1 MKGFTWN
8 SKAVLQF
15 FQKNRW
21 TALLLLV
28 GLALLLWPA
37 GGTGDNNTPAATEQR
52 QQYAYDLESLEEKL
66 ANTLSQ
72 VEGAGRTQVVLT
84 LATTGSV
91 ELAENQTSKDGSV
104 ETQVVV
110 VKRGSNQEDVVEV
123 AQQYPAFLG
132 ALVVSNGGGDPQV
145 KLDLLQAVYLN
156 WSYDQGQSVS
166 GMGSAAANVTS
177 ERNLG
182 EAALVN
188 SDGALGLEEGSASSS
203 AAASPKTDD
212 KTAQK
217 NKDAKTTSDD
227 YFATARV
234 NREEARDNSL
244 SILQK
249 TVNDPKASKDAV
261 DAASKSIT
269 AMASATLQE
278 SKIESLVT
286 AKGYT
291 DCVAFIGDNSVSVV
305 VKAKNNALKAS
316 DVAKITDIV
325 VGETKF
331 SAGDVKVISSSQQ

>member
-1 MKGFTWN
+1 MKLWKRN
-8 SKAVLQF
+8 AV
-15 FQKNRW
+15 
-21 TALLLLV
+21 V
-28 GLALLLWPA
+28 
-37 GGTGDNNTPAATEQR
+37 AAI
-52 QQYAYDLESLEEKL
+52 
-66 ANTLSQ
+66 
-72 VEGAGRTQVVLT
+72 VLF
-84 LATTGSV
+84 V
-91 ELAENQTSKDGSV
+91 CV
-104 ETQVVV
+104 
-110 VKRGSNQEDVVEV
+110 
-123 AQQYPAFLG
+123 
-132 ALVVSNGGGDPQV
+132 
-145 KLDLLQAVYLN
+145 AVYLN

-166 GMGSAAANVTS
+166 
-177 ERNLG
+177 
-182 EAALVN
+182 
-188 SDGALGLEEGSASSS
+188 ALGLEEGSASSS
-203 AAASPKTDD
+203 AAASPKTED

>member
-1 MKGFTWN
+1 MKLWKRN
-8 SKAVLQF
+8 AV
-15 FQKNRW
+15 
-21 TALLLLV
+21 V
-28 GLALLLWPA
+28 
-37 GGTGDNNTPAATEQR
+37 AAI
-52 QQYAYDLESLEEKL
+52 
-66 ANTLSQ
+66 
-72 VEGAGRTQVVLT
+72 VLF
-84 LATTGSV
+84 V
-91 ELAENQTSKDGSV
+91 CV
-104 ETQVVV
+104 
-110 VKRGSNQEDVVEV
+110 
-123 AQQYPAFLG
+123 
-132 ALVVSNGGGDPQV
+132 
-145 KLDLLQAVYLN
+145 AVYLN

-166 GMGSAAANVTS
+166 GVGSATTNVTTD
-177 ERNLG
+177 RNLG

-188 SDGALGLEEGSASSS
+188 SDGALGLEDGSATTSQKS
-203 AAASPKTDD
+203 DD
-212 KTAQK
+212 KTTQK
-217 NKDAKTTSDD
+217 DAKATDKNAKTTSGD
-227 YFATARV
+227 YFATARI

-305 VKAKNNALKAS
+305 VKAKNNNLKAS

>member
-1 MKGFTWN
+1 MKLWKRN
-8 SKAVLQF
+8 AV
-15 FQKNRW
+15 
-21 TALLLLV
+21 V
-28 GLALLLWPA
+28 
-37 GGTGDNNTPAATEQR
+37 AAI
-52 QQYAYDLESLEEKL
+52 
-66 ANTLSQ
+66 
-72 VEGAGRTQVVLT
+72 VLF
-84 LATTGSV
+84 V
-91 ELAENQTSKDGSV
+91 CV
-104 ETQVVV
+104 
-110 VKRGSNQEDVVEV
+110 
-123 AQQYPAFLG
+123 
-132 ALVVSNGGGDPQV
+132 
-145 KLDLLQAVYLN
+145 AVYLN

-166 GMGSAAANVTS
+166 GMGSATTNVTTD
-177 ERNLG
+177 RNLG

-188 SDGALGLEEGSASSS
+188 SDGALGLEDGSASGS
-203 AAASPKTDD
+203 AATD
-212 KTAQK
+212 QK
-217 NKDAKTTSDD
+217 DAKAKTTSGD
-227 YFATARV
+227 YFATARI

-286 AKGYT
+286 AKGYS

-305 VKAKNNALKAS
+305 VKVKNNDLKAS

>member
-1 MKGFTWN
+1 MKLWKRN
-8 SKAVLQF
+8 AV
-15 FQKNRW
+15 
-21 TALLLLV
+21 V
-28 GLALLLWPA
+28 
-37 GGTGDNNTPAATEQR
+37 AAI
-52 QQYAYDLESLEEKL
+52 
-66 ANTLSQ
+66 
-72 VEGAGRTQVVLT
+72 VLF
-84 LATTGSV
+84 V
-91 ELAENQTSKDGSV
+91 CV
-104 ETQVVV
+104 
-110 VKRGSNQEDVVEV
+110 
-123 AQQYPAFLG
+123 
-132 ALVVSNGGGDPQV
+132 
-145 KLDLLQAVYLN
+145 AVYLN

-166 GMGSAAANVTS
+166 GVGSATTNVTTD
-177 ERNLG
+177 RNLG

-188 SDGALGLEEGSASSS
+188 SDGALGLEDGSASGS
-203 AAASPKTDD
+203 AATSQKSDSKTTQKDAKATD
-212 KTAQK
+212 KS
-217 NKDAKTTSDD
+217 AKTTSGD
-227 YFATARV
+227 YFATARI

-249 TVNDPKASKDAV
+249 MVNDPKASKDAV

-305 VKAKNNALKAS
+305 VKAKNNNLKAS

>member
-1 MKGFTWN
+1 MKLWKRN
-8 SKAVLQF
+8 AV
-15 FQKNRW
+15 
-21 TALLLLV
+21 V
-28 GLALLLWPA
+28 
-37 GGTGDNNTPAATEQR
+37 AAI
-52 QQYAYDLESLEEKL
+52 
-66 ANTLSQ
+66 
-72 VEGAGRTQVVLT
+72 VLF
-84 LATTGSV
+84 V
-91 ELAENQTSKDGSV
+91 CV
-104 ETQVVV
+104 
-110 VKRGSNQEDVVEV
+110 
-123 AQQYPAFLG
+123 
-132 ALVVSNGGGDPQV
+132 
-145 KLDLLQAVYLN
+145 AVYLN

-166 GMGSAAANVTS
+166 GMGSATTNVTTD
-177 ERNLG
+177 RNLG

-188 SDGALGLEEGSASSS
+188 SDGALGLEDGSAATDQKSDS
-203 AAASPKTDD
+203 KT
-212 KTAQK
+212 TQK
-217 NKDAKTTSDD
+217 DAKAKTTSGD
-227 YFATARV
+227 YFATARI

-286 AKGYT
+286 AKGYS

-305 VKAKNNALKAS
+305 VKAKNNDLKAS

>member
-123 AQQYPAFLG
+123 AQQYPAFLRG
-132 ALVVSNGGGDPQV
+132 RPA
-145 KLDLLQAVYLN
+145 
-156 WSYDQGQSVS
+156 
-166 GMGSAAANVTS
+166 
-177 ERNLG
+177 G
-182 EAALVN
+182 EVRA
-188 SDGALGLEEGSASSS
+188 ASSG
-203 AAASPKTDD
+203 
-212 KTAQK
+212 
-217 NKDAKTTSDD
+217 
-227 YFATARV
+227 
-234 NREEARDNSL
+234 EG
-244 SILQK
+244 
-249 TVNDPKASKDAV
+249 V
-261 DAASKSIT
+261 DRAWLGSNFNLRTIRRK
-269 AMASATLQE
+269 
-278 SKIESLVT
+278 
-286 AKGYT
+286 
-291 DCVAFIGDNSVSVV
+291 
-305 VKAKNNALKAS
+305 
-316 DVAKITDIV
+316 
-325 VGETKF
+325 
-331 SAGDVKVISSSQQ
+331 

>member
-1 MKGFTWN
+1 MKLWKRN
-8 SKAVLQF
+8 AV
-15 FQKNRW
+15 
-21 TALLLLV
+21 V
-28 GLALLLWPA
+28 
-37 GGTGDNNTPAATEQR
+37 AAI
-52 QQYAYDLESLEEKL
+52 
-66 ANTLSQ
+66 
-72 VEGAGRTQVVLT
+72 VLF
-84 LATTGSV
+84 V
-91 ELAENQTSKDGSV
+91 CV
-104 ETQVVV
+104 
-110 VKRGSNQEDVVEV
+110 
-123 AQQYPAFLG
+123 
-132 ALVVSNGGGDPQV
+132 
-145 KLDLLQAVYLN
+145 AVYLN

-166 GMGSAAANVTS
+166 GVGSATTNVTTD
-177 ERNLG
+177 RNLG

-188 SDGALGLEEGSASSS
+188 SDGALGLEDGSASGS
-203 AAASPKTDD
+203 AATS
-212 KTAQK
+212 QK
-217 NKDAKTTSDD
+217 SDTQKDAKATEKNAKTTSGD
-227 YFATARV
+227 YFATARI

-305 VKAKNNALKAS
+305 VKAKNNNLKAS

>member
-1 MKGFTWN
+1 MKLWKRN
-8 SKAVLQF
+8 AV
-15 FQKNRW
+15 
-21 TALLLLV
+21 V
-28 GLALLLWPA
+28 
-37 GGTGDNNTPAATEQR
+37 AAI
-52 QQYAYDLESLEEKL
+52 
-66 ANTLSQ
+66 
-72 VEGAGRTQVVLT
+72 VLF
-84 LATTGSV
+84 V
-91 ELAENQTSKDGSV
+91 CV
-104 ETQVVV
+104 
-110 VKRGSNQEDVVEV
+110 
-123 AQQYPAFLG
+123 
-132 ALVVSNGGGDPQV
+132 
-145 KLDLLQAVYLN
+145 AVYLN

-166 GMGSAAANVTS
+166 GVGSATTNVTTD
-177 ERNLG
+177 RNLG

-188 SDGALGLEEGSASSS
+188 SDGALGLEDGSASGS
-203 AAASPKTDD
+203 AATSQKSDSKTTQKDAKATD
-212 KTAQK
+212 KS
-217 NKDAKTTSDD
+217 AKTTSGD
-227 YFATARV
+227 YFATARI

-305 VKAKNNALKAS
+305 VKAKNNNLKAS

>member
-1 MKGFTWN
+1 MKLWKRN
-8 SKAVLQF
+8 AV
-15 FQKNRW
+15 
-21 TALLLLV
+21 V
-28 GLALLLWPA
+28 
-37 GGTGDNNTPAATEQR
+37 AAI
-52 QQYAYDLESLEEKL
+52 
-66 ANTLSQ
+66 
-72 VEGAGRTQVVLT
+72 VLF
-84 LATTGSV
+84 V
-91 ELAENQTSKDGSV
+91 CV
-104 ETQVVV
+104 
-110 VKRGSNQEDVVEV
+110 
-123 AQQYPAFLG
+123 
-132 ALVVSNGGGDPQV
+132 
-145 KLDLLQAVYLN
+145 AVYLN

-166 GMGSAAANVTS
+166 GVGSATTNVTTD
-177 ERNLG
+177 RNLG

-188 SDGALGLEEGSASSS
+188 SDGALGLEDGSASGS
-203 AAASPKTDD
+203 AAASQKSDSKT
-212 KTAQK
+212 TQ
-217 NKDAKTTSDD
+217 KDAKTTSGD
-227 YFATARV
+227 YFATARI

-305 VKAKNNALKAS
+305 VKAKNNNLKAS

>member
-1 MKGFTWN
+1 MKLWKRN
-8 SKAVLQF
+8 AV
-15 FQKNRW
+15 
-21 TALLLLV
+21 V
-28 GLALLLWPA
+28 
-37 GGTGDNNTPAATEQR
+37 AAI
-52 QQYAYDLESLEEKL
+52 
-66 ANTLSQ
+66 
-72 VEGAGRTQVVLT
+72 VLF
-84 LATTGSV
+84 V
-91 ELAENQTSKDGSV
+91 CV
-104 ETQVVV
+104 
-110 VKRGSNQEDVVEV
+110 
-123 AQQYPAFLG
+123 
-132 ALVVSNGGGDPQV
+132 
-145 KLDLLQAVYLN
+145 AVYLN

-166 GMGSAAANVTS
+166 GLGSAANVTT

-188 SDGALGLEEGSASSS
+188 SDGTLGLEDGSASSS
-203 AAASPKTDD
+203 AASQKSDD

-217 NKDAKTTSDD
+217 DGKTTGKDAKTTSGD
-227 YFATARV
+227 YFATARI

-261 DAASKSIT
+261 NAASKSIT

-305 VKAKNNALKAS
+305 VKAKNNTLKAS